1 MNELSAFERRLAA
14 GLEAYAGPR
23 QSVDADAIARAAA
36 NRLPLRRSILLRFM
50 AVVAPAPHL
59 AWRHTAVV
67 ALVAVLALAL
77 AAGAVIVGNHQRR
90 LPAVVVP
97 AGNGQIAYAHAGD
110 IFVGDLITGATTAIV
125 SGPEIDSGP
134 IFSPDG
140 SHIAF
145 VRGVPGTADARLM
158 VVRIDG
164 GDERVIVPAG
174 FSDGHRWS
182 FAWTPDSASLAV
194 DDDSPPPP
202 TTHFGELT
210 LFDASGTSEPRLIT
224 PPLPIEARIA
234 WSPNADLILSG
245 PIPQR
250 SEIYVWDAALER
262 HTVLRPEVPGGEAFE
277 PYRVWPEGW
286 SPDGS
291 TIMFGVGAS
300 SSHGD
305 TETPIDGLYLMDAD
319 GSHVRRLQGPL
330 TSHGVV
336 WSPDGMKYADYRCS
350 EDRDRPGAVIVIVD
364 ISSGIERALEA
375 TAVHTKTEGQ
385 VPTQGLD
392 NGYCG
397 FYAGPEGRSWDYEG
411 WSWSPDGR
419 SIVMLERRGSRPLLV
434 NVETGQ
440 ATELPWEAD
449 SAPSWQRII
458 PTGPG

>member
-23 QSVDADAIARAAA
+23 QRVDADAIARAAA

-50 AVVAPAPHL
+50 AVVAPGPRL
-59 AWRHTAVV
+59 AWGPTAVV
-67 ALVAVLALAL
+67 ALVAFLALAL
-77 AAGAVIVGNHQRR
+77 AAGVVIVGNQQRR
-90 LPAVVVP
+90 LPAVVEP
-97 AGNGQIAYAHAGD
+97 ADNGLIAYAHAGD
-110 IFVGDLITGATTAIV
+110 IFAGDPITGATTAIV

-145 VRGVPGTADARLM
+145 VRGVPGTADARLI
-158 VVRIDG
+158 VVRVDG

-210 LFDASGTSEPRLIT
+210 LFDASGTGEPRLLT
-224 PPLPIEARIA
+224 PPLPIEAPIA

-245 PIPQR
+245 PIPLR
-250 SEIYVWDAALER
+250 SEIDVWDADLER
-262 HTVLRPEVPGGEAFE
+262 RTALRPAVPGGEAFE
-277 PYRVWPEGW
+277 PFRVWPEAW

-291 TIMFGVGAS
+291 TIMFGVGGS
-300 SSHGD
+300 SYGS
-305 TETPIDGLYLMDAD
+305 TPTPIDGLYLMDAD
-319 GSHVRRLQGPL
+319 GSDVRRLQVPL
-330 TSHGVV
+330 TSAGLA
-336 WSPDGMKYADYRCS
+336 WSPDGMKIADHRCS
-350 EDRDRPGAVIVIVD
+350 ADPNRPGAVIVIVD
-364 ISSGIERALEA
+364 ISSGTERALEA

-411 WSWSPDGR
+411 WSWSPDGKG
-419 SIVMLERRGSRPLLV
+419 IMFLERRGDRPIV
-434 NVETGQ
+434 VDMETGQ

-449 SAPSWQRII
+449 SAPSWQRIP

>member
-36 NRLPLRRSILLRFM
+36 NRLPLRRSMLLLFT
-50 AVVAPAPHL
+50 AGVAPAPRL
-59 AWRHTAVV
+59 AWRPIALV

-77 AAGAVIVGNHQRR
+77 AASVAIVGNQPRP
-90 LPAVVVP
+90 LPVVVVP

-125 SGPEIDSGP
+125 SGPEIESGP

-145 VRGVPGTADARLM
+145 LRGDPYTEEASLI
-158 VVRIDG
+158 VVRPNG
-164 GDERVIVPAG
+164 FDERVVVPPG
-174 FSDGHRWS
+174 FSESGVN
-182 FAWTPDSASLAV
+182 FAWTPDSASV
-194 DDDSPPPP
+194 VVHPHESQPFPRHRD
-202 TTHFGELT
+202 GEIT
-210 LFDASGTSEPRLIT
+210 LFAASGVAEPRLLT
-224 PPLPIEARIA
+224 PPLPIGARIA

-250 SEIYVWDAALER
+250 SVIYVWDANLER
-262 HTVLRPEVPGGEAFE
+262 HTVLSPAVPGGEAFE

-291 TIMFGVGAS
+291 TIMFGVGGS
-300 SSHGD
+300 SFVH
-305 TETPIDGLYLMDAD
+305 ETSIDGLYRMDAD
-319 GSHVRRLQGPL
+319 GSDVRRLQGPL
-330 TSHGVV
+330 TSHGVA
-336 WSPDGMKYADYRCS
+336 WSPDGIKYADYRCS

-364 ISSGIERALEA
+364 ISSGTERALEA

-419 SIVMLERRGSRPLLV
+419 SIVMLERRGSRPLVV